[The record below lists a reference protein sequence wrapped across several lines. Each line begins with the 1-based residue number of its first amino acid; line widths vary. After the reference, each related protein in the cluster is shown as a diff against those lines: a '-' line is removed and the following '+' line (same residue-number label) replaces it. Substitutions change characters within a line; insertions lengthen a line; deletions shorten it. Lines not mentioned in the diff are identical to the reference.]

1 MIEQRGIQQ
10 KLTELFARKLNLE
23 VPSFETDLLGT
34 GLIDSL
40 TLVELLTQLQET
52 FGVSISTDELE
63 VENFRSIASIARFM
77 SRRAT
82 VVEAV

>member
-1 MIEQRGIQQ
+1 MIELHGIHQ

-23 VPSFETDLLGT
+23 VPSVETDLLGT

-40 TLVELLTQLQET
+40 TLVELLEQLRET

-77 SRRAT
+77 AQRAL

>member
-1 MIEQRGIQQ
+1 MIEQRGIHQ

-52 FGVSISTDELE
+52 FGVSISTDDLE

-77 SRRAT
+77 AQRTT

>member
-52 FGVSISTDELE
+52 FGVSISTDDLE

-77 SRRAT
+77 AQRTT